1 MTSLIDSSTMTI
13 LPRTSTVDPV
23 GAVLLASGPVSSML
37 TKLPEQVT
45 LDLDSLGVE
54 VVAEADP
61 LRADNPSVVTAR
73 SSRTRTVCFMITP
86 YVLLGLVLAA
96 EQANCD

>member
-1 MTSLIDSSTMTI
+1 MMI

-23 GAVLLASGPVSSML
+23 GAVLLPPGPLSTML
-37 TKLPEQVT
+37 TKLPEQVVLGT
-45 LDLDSLGVE
+45 MALGVE

-96 EQANCD
+96 EQANRD

>member
-1 MTSLIDSSTMTI
+1 MI

-23 GAVLLASGPVSSML
+23 GAVLLALGPLSLML
-37 TKLPEQVT
+37 TNLPEQVT
-45 LDLDSLGVE
+45 LGKSPRGVE

-73 SSRTRTVCFMITP
+73 SSRIRTVFFMITP
-86 YVLLGLVLAA
+86 DVLLGLVVAA
-96 EQANCD
+96 EQAKREY

>member
-1 MTSLIDSSTMTI
+1 MI

-23 GAVLLASGPVSSML
+23 GAVLLAAGPLSTML

-45 LDLDSLGVE
+45 LGNCPLGVE

-73 SSRTRTVCFMITP
+73 SSRIRTVFFMITP
-86 YVLLGLVLAA
+86 DGLLGLVEAA
-96 EQANCD
+96 EQAKREY

>member
-1 MTSLIDSSTMTI
+1 MI
-13 LPRTSTVDPV
+13 LPWTSTVDPV

-37 TKLPEQVT
+37 TNLPEQVT
-45 LDLDSLGVE
+45 LDPDSLGAE
-54 VVAEADP
+54 VVAEAEP

-73 SSRTRTVCFMITP
+73 SSRIRTVCFMITP

-96 EQANCD
+96 EQANRD